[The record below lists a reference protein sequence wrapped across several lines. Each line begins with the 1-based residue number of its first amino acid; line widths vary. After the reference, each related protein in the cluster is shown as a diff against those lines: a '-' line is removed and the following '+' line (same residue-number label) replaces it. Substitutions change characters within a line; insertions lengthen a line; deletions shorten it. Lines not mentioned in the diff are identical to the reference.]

1 MHGYH
6 NHKSKQDESGRR
18 ATLNLLGTALPE
30 FPTGNIDSTISLVYA
45 PVVYGDAG
53 DDERDDDQSLQGLGD
68 NSPAEEEQANATEDN
83 GCGDP
88 GAVGTFQQWFTDT
101 EDDQAENGEE
111 VEGVSG
117 YTVESDE
124 GAELADDDVDGSQ
137 GAVKSHGIDRREA
150 KSGIIAEE
158 TGEGLAGPGAA
169 TQSAACWRALR
180 GGGVE
185 TDAAEYRGEIAF
197 LAGCID

>member
-117 YTVESDE
+117 YTVEGDK
-124 GAELADDDVDGSQ
+124 GLELADDNVDEGECTVQRHGVNGGETNSR
-137 GAVKSHGIDRREA
+137 AVST
-150 KSGIIAEE
+150 E
-158 TGEGLAGPGAA
+158 TRKNLGGPGAA
-169 TQSAACWRALR
+169 LESVGR
-180 GGGVE
+180 G
-185 TDAAEYRGEIAF
+185 ISSP
-197 LAGCID
+197 